1 MHNSAS
7 ITHDGIK
14 CPSLKCTGFLTLDD
28 IKALIK
34 ASIAPQNLTETD
46 YSRIEVFIQDAQVL
60 HSAPA
65 DAIVYCSVR
74 HESKLMYVYHGLDI
88 GIIDI
93 NIQFCYSYSV
103 CFDH

>member
-7 ITHDGIK
+7 IIHEGIK

-28 IKALIK
+28 IKALTVF
-34 ASIAPQNLTETD
+34 SIAPHKFTTTE
-46 YSRIEVFIQDAQVL
+46 YRRIEVFIHDAQVL

-74 HESKLMYVYHGLDI
+74 HESKLM
-88 GIIDI
+88 
-93 NIQFCYSYSV
+93 CV
-103 CFDH
+103 CPLEHRHD